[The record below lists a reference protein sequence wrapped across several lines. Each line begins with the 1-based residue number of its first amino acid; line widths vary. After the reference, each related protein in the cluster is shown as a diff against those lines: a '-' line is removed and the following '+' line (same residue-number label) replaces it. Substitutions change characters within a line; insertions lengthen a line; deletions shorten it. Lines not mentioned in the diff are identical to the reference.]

1 MSTAPD
7 VSILLPTRNR
17 AHLIERAIKSVL
29 AQTFTNFELI
39 VVDGASTDATAD
51 VVARFDDP
59 RIVYLREETP
69 RGAAAGENRGIAA
82 ARAEYIAFIDDDDE
96 WLPSKLETQWSRFL
110 TEGDETG
117 VIYTGRW
124 LDKNGSRLFGP
135 PLAILAREGRIY
147 RELLNRT
154 TFVPLVCAM
163 VRKRCFDAVGLF
175 DERLPTSNDY
185 DLWVRMSEH
194 FRFVYVPE
202 PLVIVHPSPDS
213 ISTNAD
219 NIIAARRML
228 LEKHAEALKRSGK
241 NVAAF
246 FHWQIGTLL
255 IARGDVVDGR
265 RHLAKAFLERPLRGV
280 YAASW
285 LTSLLGR
292 DVYLEARSR
301 LHRWAS
307 PLRGA

>member
-1 MSTAPD
+1 MA
-7 VSILLPTRNR
+7 RQ
-17 AHLIERAIKSVL
+17 EREQKSRHSL
-29 AQTFTNFELI
+29 
-39 VVDGASTDATAD
+39 
-51 VVARFDDP
+51 
-59 RIVYLREETP
+59 
-69 RGAAAGENRGIAA
+69 
-82 ARAEYIAFIDDDDE
+82 
-96 WLPSKLETQWSRFL
+96 
-110 TEGDETG
+110 
-117 VIYTGRW
+117 
-124 LDKNGSRLFGP
+124 
-135 PLAILAREGRIY
+135 LAILAREGRIY

-246 FHWQIGTLL
+246 FHWQIGTLP

-265 RHLAKAFLERPLRGV
+265 RHLAKAFFEHPLRGV
-280 YAASW
+280 NAASW

-301 LHRWAS
+301 LHCWAS